1 LARRQ
6 QHRTQLYHEQISSHV
21 IHGPR
26 GHLKTPSPTSLA
38 FPFHKAL
45 FPKIDGEGEGEGEG
59 EGADEHQ
66 GPVVKL
72 KRKG

>member
-1 LARRQ
+1 LASRQ

-26 GHLKTPSPTSLA
+26 GHLKTPSPASLA

-45 FPKIDGEGEGEGEG
+45 FPKIEGEGEG
-59 EGADEHQ
+59 EGAGEHQ
-66 GPVVKL
+66 GPVVKW
-72 KRKG
+72 KTKG